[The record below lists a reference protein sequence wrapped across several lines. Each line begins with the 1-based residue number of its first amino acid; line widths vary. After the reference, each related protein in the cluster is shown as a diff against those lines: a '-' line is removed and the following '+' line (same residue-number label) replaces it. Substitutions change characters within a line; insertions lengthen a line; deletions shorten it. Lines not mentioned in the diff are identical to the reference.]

1 MFKKF
6 LCSALLFSSI
16 ISISHADIITI
27 DYLSEG
33 DGLVSLHEETGIE
46 WLDLTLTNGIGLNNI
61 HQEIETNFIGW
72 RIPTMD
78 EMIDLV
84 SEVAPSQ
91 DLSNSTLSLS
101 IVERNNWVD
110 KFGPT
115 YGTSY
120 SSGWH
125 LADDGT
131 MQLSG
136 LHYNNTFYGPNYYA
150 SYSRHNN
157 GLSGIGFFLVSD
169 GGNSYSS
176 INNPLININNP
187 NAPDA
192 VDVPEPSSIALFGLS
207 AMMLMVG
214 ARRKKKS

>member
-6 LCSALLFSSI
+6 LCSTLIFSSI
-16 ISISHADIITI
+16 ISISHADIITT

-46 WLDLTLTNGIGLNNI
+46 WLDLTLTKGIGLNNVY
-61 HQEIETNFIGW
+61 QEIETNFIGW

-78 EMIDLV
+78 EMIGLF
-84 SEVAPSQ
+84 SEVSPSQ
-91 DLSNSTLSLS
+91 DLSKRSLSLS
-101 IVERNNWVD
+101 IEERNNWLD

-115 YGTSY
+115 DGTSY

-136 LHYNNTFYGPNYYA
+136 LHYNSVFYGPNYYA
-150 SYSRHNN
+150 SYSRYNN
-157 GLSGIGFFLVSD
+157 GFNRLGFFLVSD
-169 GGNSYSS
+169 GGYSYSS
-176 INNPLININNP
+176 INNPLMNINNP
-187 NAPDA
+187 NAP
-192 VDVPEPSSIALFGLS
+192 VEVHEPSSIAIFGLS
-207 AMMLMVG
+207 AIMLMAG